1 MMNVLLKKRAQNLKK
16 NKKGFTLVELIV
28 VLVILAILAAIAI
41 PSMMKYVNDARD
53 KTLIAEARNAY
64 TAAQAI
70 ASEKLG
76 VNAGSIVIKGSAD
89 GGPANAATSDAIGK
103 SGESDAKMASFVTV
117 GATDTSKEW
126 ITLMNAYMDGTLTA
140 DGATVVVKIQQTASG
155 DIPAGKVIRLIYT
168 NGSKQVDY
176 QPGVEPVVTDVQP

>member
-76 VNAGSIVIKGSAD
+76 VNAGSIVIKGAD
-89 GGPANAATSDAIGK
+89 GVSDAIGK
-103 SGESDAKMASFVTV
+103 SGETDAKTASFVTV

-140 DGATVVVKIQQTASG
+140 DNATVVVKIQQVASG